1 VEREREREKGSMLQ
15 KKLVA
20 ALVDRS
26 RKKREKERAFLEN
39 GGLVLEKLVASCNGR
54 PIPIRTF
61 SYQELILA
69 TNNFDHRL
77 VLCNHQ
83 VPYNFYKASFEGRN
97 ISVRRYYD
105 KRKLQFAL
113 TDIGISAKM
122 SAHTNILKLIGCCLE
137 TSIPTLVYEYAQ
149 NGGLADQIF
158 ISRRQGTPM
167 VWHSRLKI
175 ARQIAH
181 AIAYL
186 HTAFSRPI
194 IHLSIKLENIFLD
207 QHDVPK
213 LTDFSF
219 SVSIPE
225 GETHVELDR
234 PRGNICFLR
243 RSVMQRTWMVT
254 EKNDV
259 HSFGVVLLELL
270 SGQDCG
276 ALFAGSRENWIDYF
290 RNGAMD
296 EIRDPAILAE
306 GGEAGVEQQ
315 LQAVL
320 HLALTCIEDDP
331 EIRPTMVNVTKE
343 LRRIERFLT

>member
-1 VEREREREKGSMLQ
+1 MPQ
-15 KKLVA
+15 MKKLVA
-20 ALVDRS
+20 ALVDRG
-26 RKKREKERAFLEN
+26 RKKRERKRAFLEN

-61 SYQELILA
+61 SYQELISA
-69 TNNFDHRL
+69 TNNFDRRL
-77 VLCNHQ
+77 ILCSHQ
-83 VPYNFYKASFEGRN
+83 VLYNFYKGSFEGRN
-97 ISVRRYYD
+97 ISVRSYYD
-105 KRKLQFAL
+105 KRMLQFAL
-113 TDIGISAKM
+113 TDIGISAKT
-122 SAHTNILKLIGCCLE
+122 SSHTNILKLIGCCLE

-167 VWHSRLKI
+167 VWHNRLKI

-213 LTDFSF
+213 LTDFPF

-225 GETHVELDR
+225 GKTHVELHR
-234 PRGNICFLR
+234 PRGNMCFLR
-243 RSVMQRTWMVT
+243 HSVMQHTWTVT

-276 ALFAGSRENWIDYF
+276 ALWSHFSGTNDWIDYF
-290 RNGAMD
+290 RNGAIN
-296 EIRDPAILAE
+296 EIKDPAILEE
-306 GGEAGVEQQ
+306 GGEASVEQQ

-320 HLALTCIEDDP
+320 HLALTCIDDDP
-331 EIRPTMVNVTKE
+331 EIRPTMVFVTKE
-343 LRRIERFLT
+343 LKRIERFCT